1 MRLERFKEK
10 DKKKIGIV
18 IFTVGCIFLIAG
30 VFLYKTFALFQVNDQ
45 LNMIEGNVQDPG
57 DLYFAFYKD
66 GVISNRMPSKEE
78 GYELDTTNSK
88 CNNGATPIL
97 DQEQW
102 TIAIQNMTVPRT
114 KCMLYFKKG
123 TYKESILNGADPVIK
138 DELIPVKI
146 EENGTVRK
154 ADTSISWYNY
164 ANREWANAI
173 ILKDESQSYEIGATI
188 PEEAIESYFVWI
200 PRYRYQIFDDGNYPT
215 RGSDTSTLD
224 TNAVQ
229 TIQVV
234 FESKD
239 VTPST
244 GSTVGS
250 WLTHPAFTSF
260 NTNGMWVGK
269 FETGKSSGNDNVRNG
284 EAVQIKPNVVSWR
297 NIQAGNA
304 FYTSYDYKRNLDS
317 HMMKNTEWGAVAYLQ
332 HSAYGSRES
341 VRLNNNSSYVTGYAA
356 NNEPTCGYTGTNEDC
371 NKYCND
377 GSCNVAYPNNPSGG
391 SASTTG
397 NISGIYD
404 MAGGAWEYVMGVVLD
419 ESGNPVSGRNNLY
432 NSGFNGTLTC
442 PTCDTASGND
452 SSITNI
458 TNGYEWP
465 ETKYYDTYAYQLNN
479 DQHFERR
486 ILGDATGEVGP
497 FGTAKYLTQSRA
509 IGSWYANQAY
519 FVYSTS
525 PFFARGSDYSNGVT
539 SGVFAFIGSHGQ
551 SNVGN
556 SFRVVLSPN

>member
-1 MRLERFKEK
+1 MKLERFKEK
-10 DKKKIGIV
+10 DKKKIGII
-18 IFTVGCIFLIAG
+18 IFTVSCIFLIAG
-30 VFLYKTFALFQVNDQ
+30 VFLYKTFALFQVKDQ

-66 GVISNRMPSKEE
+66 GVISNSMPEKEE

-102 TIAIQNMTVPRT
+102 TIAVRNMTLPRT
-114 KCMLYFKKG
+114 KCTLYFKKG
-123 TYKESILNGADPVIK
+123 TYKEGILNGADPVIT
-138 DELIPVKI
+138 DSLVPVSI
-146 EENGTVRK
+146 EENGTVKK

-164 ANREWANAI
+164 AKREWANAV
-173 ILKDESQSYEIGATI
+173 ILKDESQSYNVGEVI
-188 PEEAIESYFVWI
+188 PEDAIESYFVWI

-224 TNAVQ
+224 NNAVQ

-260 NTNGMWVGK
+260 NSNGMWVGK
-269 FETGKSSGNDNVRNG
+269 FETGTTLTSDYNVRNG
-284 EAVQIKPNVVSWR
+284 GSVQVKPNVTSWR
-297 NIQAGNA
+297 NIQVGNA

-341 VRLNNNSSYVTGYAA
+341 VRMNNNRSYITGYAA

-397 NISGIYD
+397 NITGIYD
-404 MAGGAWEYVMGVVLD
+404 MSGGSWEYVMSVMSD
-419 ESGNPVSGRNNLY
+419 ETGKPVSGRNNLR

-442 PTCDTASGND
+442 PTCDTAIGND
-452 SSITNI
+452 STITNI

-465 ETKYYDTYAYQLNN
+465 EVKYYDTYAYQLNN
-479 DQHFERR
+479 DQHYERR
-486 ILGDATGEVGP
+486 ILGDATGEVGA
-497 FGTAKYLTQSRA
+497 FGTAKYLTQSYA
-509 IGSWYANQAY
+509 IGSWYADYAS
-519 FVYSTS
+519 FVYSNN
-525 PFFARGSDYSNGVT
+525 PWFIRGTYFCFGSAA
-539 SGVFAFIGSHGQ
+539 GVFAFSYTYGCAS
-551 SNVGN
+551 SDVA
-556 SFRVVLSPN
+556 FRIVLTP